1 MKENK
6 NEEKK
11 PFLNNLFNCCYRDTS
26 EDFDLINEDEPFY
39 NETSILSKAK
49 KELEKD
55 FSIFPIGIICDEE
68 RSKINFTQEGI
79 LKYIINLQNL
89 NYENIYYKNNIK
101 ISKID
106 FSDICEKFPL
116 IKCEI
121 IKNKSDFK
129 KIPNIQKLIDAMT
142 NPELRKEWDDNIIE
156 YKIIE
161 KLNDNS
167 EIVNIITKKQ
177 FEIIPEKEFYD
188 KRIRIFK
195 DEVYYLFSSSIPDS
209 NNIISLDYDKGKNYL
224 SVIIIKEDKKNY
236 YIDTFN
242 QIDLNIELPEN
253 FIDNNFPNMIK
264 NFFEKYFEYLN
275 TL

>member
-224 SVIIIKEDKKNY
+224 SVMIVKEDKKNY

>member
-26 EDFDLINEDEPFY
+26 EDFDLINEDEYFY
-39 NETSILSKAK
+39 NETSISSKAK
-49 KELEKD
+49 KELEND

-129 KIPNIQKLIDAMT
+129 KIPNIQQLIDAMT

-224 SVIIIKEDKKNY
+224 SVMIIKEDKKNY

>member
-26 EDFDLINEDEPFY
+26 EDFDLINEDEYFY

-129 KIPNIQKLIDAMT
+129 KIPNIQQLIDAMT

-224 SVIIIKEDKKNY
+224 SVMIVKEDKKNY

-264 NFFEKYFEYLN
+264 NFF
-275 TL
+275 

>member
-142 NPELRKEWDDNIIE
+142 NPKLRKEWDDNIIE

-224 SVIIIKEDKKNY
+224 SVMIIKEDKKNY

-242 QIDLNIELPEN
+242 QIDFNIELPEN

>member
-195 DEVYYLFSSSIPDS
+195 DEVFYLFSSSIPDS

>member
-79 LKYIINLQNL
+79 LKYIINLQKL
-89 NYENIYYKNNIK
+89 KYENIYYKNNIK

-129 KIPNIQKLIDAMT
+129 KIPNIQKLIDVMT

-224 SVIIIKEDKKNY
+224 SVMIIKEDKKNY

-264 NFFEKYFEYLN
+264 NFFEKYFEYFN

>member
-101 ISKID
+101 ISKIN

-224 SVIIIKEDKKNY
+224 SVMIIKEDKKNY

>member
-129 KIPNIQKLIDAMT
+129 KIPNIQQLIDAMT
-142 NPELRKEWDDNIIE
+142 NPKLRKEWDDNIIE

-224 SVIIIKEDKKNY
+224 SVMIVKEDKKNY

>member
-89 NYENIYYKNNIK
+89 KYENIYYKNNIK

-129 KIPNIQKLIDAMT
+129 KIPNIQQLIDAMT

-224 SVIIIKEDKKNY
+224 SVMIVKEDKKNY

>member
-224 SVIIIKEDKKNY
+224 SVMIIKEDKKNY

>member
-129 KIPNIQKLIDAMT
+129 KIPNTQKLIDAMT

-224 SVIIIKEDKKNY
+224 SVMIIKEDKKNY

>member
-26 EDFDLINEDEPFY
+26 EDFDLINEDEHFY
-39 NETSILSKAK
+39 NETSIISKAK
-49 KELEKD
+49 KELEND

-121 IKNKSDFK
+121 TKNKSDFK

-224 SVIIIKEDKKNY
+224 SVMIIKEDKKNY

>member
-129 KIPNIQKLIDAMT
+129 KIPNIQKLIDVMT

-224 SVIIIKEDKKNY
+224 SVMIIKEDKKNY

-264 NFFEKYFEYLN
+264 NFFEKYFEYFN

>member
-224 SVIIIKEDKKNY
+224 SIMIIKEDKKNY